1 MFMRCCRWVAD
12 ARLCAGTATLAL
24 LLSVV
29 LLLVCSLPNVEQC
42 VRWRHTGTFAAHIFN
57 DTSTQ

>member
-1 MFMRCCRWVAD
+1 MFVRYCICVAD
-12 ARLCAGTATLAL
+12 ARLCADTARLAL

-42 VRWRHTGTFAAHIFN
+42 VRWRHWTP
-57 DTSTQ
+57 